1 MGRSRC
7 DISQLIVI
15 KVKYKAV
22 SNKQPFK
29 ADWRT
34 VKEFFKDA
42 EINLRYINIGRWSI
56 ESGLVYVERSYE
68 NNDEWEKS
76 IDTHHKRVNPIRAY
90 RFEIV
95 EETNGD
101 EDGISS

>member
-1 MGRSRC
+1 M
-7 DISQLIVI
+7 I
-15 KVKYKAV
+15 KVKYKAI

-34 VKEFFKDA
+34 VKEFFEATSMVKA
-42 EINLRYINIGRWSI
+42 NRESKWSI
-56 ESGLVYVERSYE
+56 ENGSVYMERSYE

-76 IDTHHKRVNPIRAY
+76 IDAHNKNSNPIREF

-95 EETNGD
+95 REINGD
-101 EDGISS
+101 